1 MTFYW
6 ASDLKT
12 SSDAEYVS
20 GIGQDIQVADK
31 KEISFGLKT
40 ETSLTP
46 SRIPDVATQSRGS
59 KSVADV
65 APQLVSE
72 ADGWDP
78 YLVSFSSAKK
88 LAWVCDK
95 GHRYSASPNQRIQ
108 GGRVFGCRYCANRMV
123 WPGFNDLAHLF
134 PAIAA
139 EADGWDPS
147 QVLSGSH
154 SRKAW
159 RCSLGHTWETTV
171 KSRTGQGTR
180 CPFCANQKAWPGFND
195 LATTHPNLAA
205 EADGWD
211 PAQVVAGSGKKLA
224 WRCSHGH
231 HWRAALNSRVAG
243 NGCGVCTN
251 HVIEEGV
258 NDLATTH
265 PELAAEA
272 DGWDPRLYGAG
283 SHKKM
288 PWICPKDHPFVNTI
302 GHRAKGQGCP
312 YCANKRVWPGL
323 NDLATWFPE
332 LASEADGWDPTQ
344 EIKNSHHVRAWV
356 CSEGHRWRAQNKSR
370 CMGRG
375 CAKCANY
382 GFNPGKQ
389 AWLYLLNHA
398 EWRMSQIGIS
408 NDIERRLSEHRRLGW
423 EVVEVRGPLRG
434 DQARSEEQRIL
445 KALKLQGVRLGFIEH
460 TGPFSGYTEAWP
472 QDDFPVTSIA
482 GVLSLLA

>member
-1 MTFYW
+1 M
-6 ASDLKT
+6 
-12 SSDAEYVS
+12 
-20 GIGQDIQVADK
+20 
-31 KEISFGLKT
+31 
-40 ETSLTP
+40 
-46 SRIPDVATQSRGS
+46 
-59 KSVADV
+59 
-65 APQLVSE
+65 
-72 ADGWDP
+72 
-78 YLVSFSSAKK
+78 
-88 LAWVCDK
+88 
-95 GHRYSASPNQRIQ
+95 
-108 GGRVFGCRYCANRMV
+108 
-123 WPGFNDLAHLF
+123 
-134 PAIAA
+134 
-139 EADGWDPS
+139 
-147 QVLSGSH
+147 
-154 SRKAW
+154 
-159 RCSLGHTWETTV
+159 
-171 KSRTGQGTR
+171 
-180 CPFCANQKAWPGFND
+180 
-195 LATTHPNLAA
+195 
-205 EADGWD
+205 
-211 PAQVVAGSGKKLA
+211 
-224 WRCSHGH
+224 
-231 HWRAALNSRVAG
+231 
-243 NGCGVCTN
+243 
-251 HVIEEGV
+251 
-258 NDLATTH
+258 
-265 PELAAEA
+265 
-272 DGWDPRLYGAG
+272 
-283 SHKKM
+283 
-288 PWICPKDHPFVNTI
+288 NTI

-344 EIKNSHHVRAWV
+344 EIKNSHQVRAWV
-356 CSEGHRWRAQNKSR
+356 CSEGHRWRAQIKSR